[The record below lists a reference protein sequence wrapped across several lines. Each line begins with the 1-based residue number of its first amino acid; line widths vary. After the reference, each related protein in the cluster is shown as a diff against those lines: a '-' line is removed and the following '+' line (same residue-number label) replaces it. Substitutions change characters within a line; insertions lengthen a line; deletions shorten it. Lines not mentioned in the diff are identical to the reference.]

1 MDVTQK
7 AWLILKGFFLLKGPD
22 IPVCSPSTVSKKTT
36 TSMLL
41 DLKNLNTTGAESFIA
56 EIFHEDSESKE
67 IKNLTKRNNYL
78 VNITNLTQGT
88 AYTLRIFAVSE
99 HNIRSTDSCHLQ
111 TVYTCK

>member
-22 IPVCSPSTVSKKTT
+22 IPVCSPSTVSQKTT

-56 EIFHEDSESKE
+56 EIFHEVSEPKE

-88 AYTLRIFAVSE
+88 AYTLRIVAVSE
-99 HNIRSTDSCHLQ
+99 HNIRSTNSCHLQ

>member
-22 IPVCSPSTVSKKTT
+22 IPVCSPSTVSQKTT

-56 EIFHEDSESKE
+56 EIFHKDSEPKE

-88 AYTLRIFAVSE
+88 AYTLRIVAVSE

>member
-22 IPVCSPSTVSKKTT
+22 IPVCSQDMVSKKTT

-56 EIFHEDSESKE
+56 EIFHKDSESKE
-67 IKNLTKRNNYL
+67 INLTKRNNYL

>member
-22 IPVCSPSTVSKKTT
+22 IPVCSQDMVSKKTT

-56 EIFHEDSESKE
+56 EIFPEDSEE
-67 IKNLTKRNNYL
+67 INLTKRNNYL